1 MLIQICGLP
10 GSGKTTLSLALAD
23 AVPSVL
29 LRIDAIEASMWK
41 YAIPREQSGIA
52 AYSVAHAIAAP
63 HLQRG
68 QVVVADA
75 VSAVAAARDGW
86 RATAA
91 TWGSE
96 FRVIEVVCPDLVEHR
111 RRVEHRAN
119 DLLHFEPPSWEEVER
134 VAMEY
139 EPRHD
144 DRLIIDSTA
153 PISDNVARM
162 LRFTGAA
169 QPTRNGAGQA

>member
-41 YAIPREQSGIA
+41 YAIAREQSGIA

-75 VSAVAAARDGW
+75 VSAVTAARDGW

-91 TWGSE
+91 AWGAE
-96 FRVIEVVCPDLVEHR
+96 LRVVEVVCPDLDEHR
-111 RRVEHRAN
+111 RRVEDRTN
-119 DLLHFEPPSWEEVER
+119 DLLHFEPPSWQEVQR
-134 VAMEY
+134 VATEY
-139 EPRHD
+139 EPRQD
-144 DRLIIDSTA
+144 DRLVIDSTA
-153 PISDNVARM
+153 PMPDNVAQV
-162 LRFTGAA
+162 LTFIGTC
-169 QPTRNGAGQA
+169 